1 MRTSRIGLCLVAL
14 ALAVGMFSATASANR
29 FIPGSAGLGDPFFP
43 LAGNGGYDVQ
53 KYTLKLDYDPGTDR
67 LVGTATIVAEA
78 THGLKSFNL
87 DLREFMAVTSIK
99 TGTKQGFKMEAAEW
113 SRSGQELTVYPRE
126 KPRERTQFS
135 VVVEYEGVVEP
146 ITDPD
151 DSIEGFVPTD
161 DGAYV
166 VNEPQGSP
174 GWYPANDNPNDKAL
188 FDMSITVPEG
198 LTALGNGRLV
208 STSTANGK
216 TTWSWSQSVPM
227 APYLA
232 TATNGRFNLTVTT
245 LPDGTPN
252 YVAIDSLITSN
263 PAVLAN
269 IPAMQAY
276 FSSIYGPYPPDAIGA
291 IVDRAGFVGYALET
305 QSKANYPGMPG
316 QSTLAHEIAHE
327 WFGNSLSLKVW
338 PDIWLNEGFARFSE
352 WMWTENLGTR
362 TAAQAFTTAYS
373 RPATSSFWQ
382 IPPNALPDPSVL
394 FTTTVYER
402 GAMTIQAL
410 RVKIGELAFWQ
421 LMRGWAAD
429 NRYGNVDTA
438 DFIAAAEQASGM
450 DLDAFFDVWLF
461 QPGKPTSW

>member
-1 MRTSRIGLCLVAL
+1 MRTSRLGLCLLAL

-53 KYTLKLDYDPGTDR
+53 KYTLKLDYDPATDR

-87 DLREFMAVTSIK
+87 DLREFMTVTSIK

-135 VVVEYEGVVEP
+135 VVVEYEGIVEP

-216 TTWSWSQSVPM
+216 TTWNWSQSVPM

-245 LPDGTPN
+245 LPTGRRT
-252 YVAIDSLITSN
+252 TS
-263 PAVLAN
+263 P
-269 IPAMQAY
+269 
-276 FSSIYGPYPPDAIGA
+276 
-291 IVDRAGFVGYALET
+291 
-305 QSKANYPGMPG
+305 
-316 QSTLAHEIAHE
+316 ST
-327 WFGNSLSLKVW
+327 
-338 PDIWLNEGFARFSE
+338 R
-352 WMWTENLGTR
+352 
-362 TAAQAFTTAYS
+362 
-373 RPATSSFWQ
+373 
-382 IPPNALPDPSVL
+382 
-394 FTTTVYER
+394 
-402 GAMTIQAL
+402 
-410 RVKIGELAFWQ
+410 
-421 LMRGWAAD
+421 
-429 NRYGNVDTA
+429 
-438 DFIAAAEQASGM
+438 
-450 DLDAFFDVWLF
+450 
-461 QPGKPTSW
+461 